1 MLKNLVID
9 MADMFSAFSFNRA
22 QRWLARSRWWA
33 DFAES
38 IETGESVEDIQ
49 KQRGGGDE

>member
-9 MADMFSAFSFNRA
+9 MADLFSAFSLNRA
-22 QRWLARSRWWA
+22 QRWLARSHWWS

-38 IETGESVEDIQ
+38 IQTGVPIEEIR
-49 KQRGGGDE
+49 KEREGEGK